1 MGGEDRGV
9 DMTCQG
15 IYPICV
21 DRNNGATDMH
31 TCTTEL
37 YLLGTLWEVEIEFS
51 YDPAE
56 PDVGLAE
63 RVYVDNVW
71 LLGYAPE
78 GDGKYIACH
87 IKADLKCMS
96 PADYEICEYAV
107 HKYIRKARQEV

>member
-1 MGGEDRGV
+1 MS
-9 DMTCQG
+9 
-15 IYPICV
+15 
-21 DRNNGATDMH
+21 H

-51 YDPAE
+51 YDPAD

-63 RVYVDNVW
+63 NVYVESVW

-78 GDGKYIACH
+78 HDSKFIACH

-96 PADYEICEYAV
+96 SIDYDICENAV
-107 HKYIRKARQEV
+107 HEYIRKARREV

>member
-1 MGGEDRGV
+1 MS
-9 DMTCQG
+9 
-15 IYPICV
+15 
-21 DRNNGATDMH
+21 H
-31 TCTTEL
+31 TCETQL

-78 GDGKYIACH
+78 GDNKFIACH